1 MSHAF
6 PSEFSVTSATDKFN
20 MYACL
25 GKTCV
30 ATLAFLMHVND
41 FGYKLQ
47 SLYIFF
53 FFAYHRNKKKK
64 GKVEGAATV
73 VVGVTIAAAANL
85 NLFLFLSV
93 LLYDGN

>member
-1 MSHAF
+1 MCA
-6 PSEFSVTSATDKFN
+6 PL
-20 MYACL
+20 CL
-25 GKTCV
+25 GKTCG

-47 SLYIFF
+47 SLYFF
-53 FFAYHRNKKKK
+53 LLTTETKKK

>member
-6 PSEFSVTSATDKFN
+6 PSEFSVTSATDKFI

-25 GKTCV
+25 GKTCG

-47 SLYIFF
+47 SLYFF
-53 FFAYHRNKKKK
+53 FLVTTEYEKK
-64 GKVEGAATV
+64 EGARAATV